1 MNITDGDFELLFNL
15 YDEAKEFIS
24 EKDKP
29 EFATKFIYHL
39 ADYGFEVKPAAKEIA
54 DHCDYLADAMDDYL
68 EHNDEGD
75 EPYDDYSEDSYRDDE
90 NEDY

>member
-29 EFATKFIYHL
+29 EFASKSIYRL
-39 ADYGFEVKPAAKEIA
+39 LTMGLKLNLRQK
-54 DHCDYLADAMDDYL
+54 
-68 EHNDEGD
+68 
-75 EPYDDYSEDSYRDDE
+75 R
-90 NEDY
+90 